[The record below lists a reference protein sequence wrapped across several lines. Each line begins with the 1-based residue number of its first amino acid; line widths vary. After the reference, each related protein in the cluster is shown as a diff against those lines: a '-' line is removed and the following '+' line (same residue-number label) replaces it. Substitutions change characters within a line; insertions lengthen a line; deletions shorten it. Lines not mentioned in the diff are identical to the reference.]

1 MDNTTGTLL
10 VQVYTSRAE
19 LPVRD
24 ATVVVI
30 RRAPSGKYEL
40 ISIQST
46 DSSGMTK
53 PITVETPPLLEST
66 EPNNIPGPP
75 FAQCDIW
82 AEHPNY
88 AMLLVEG
95 VQVFPGVQTIQ
106 SMKLCPLSGAG
117 SSLTDQC
124 GVWDIPPQN
133 L

>member
-1 MDNTTGTLL
+1 MDNTTGTLQ
-10 VQVYTSRAE
+10 VQVYTSRAA

-24 ATVVVI
+24 ATVVVVQ
-30 RRAPSGKYEL
+30 RAPSGKYDL

-46 DSSGMTK
+46 DSSGK
-53 PITVETPPLLEST
+53 IRPITVETPPLAEST
-66 EPNNIPGPP
+66 HPNNIPGPP

-95 VQVFPGVQTIQ
+95 VQVFPGVETIQ
-106 SMKLCPLSGAG
+106 SMDLCPLSGSG
-117 SSLTDQC
+117 TEFFQC
-124 GVWDIPPQN
+124 GVREIPPQN

>member
-40 ISIQST
+40 ISIQ
-46 DSSGMTK
+46 
-53 PITVETPPLLEST
+53 ST

-106 SMKLCPLSGAG
+106 SMKLCPLSGTG